1 METGQWL
8 GGYRL
13 IERLGIGGAGT
24 VWLAEDEGGMRVAL
38 KLLHPALAHSEHSRT
53 RLIRETQNVNAVRS
67 DGVAHVLDVEVD
79 DAQPFIVSEFIE
91 GPTLSSLLRQG
102 ALPFDQVIELA
113 HDLHA
118 TLEAVHQAGIVHRDV
133 KPGNVIMSPKGPVL
147 IDFGIAQSNDDDPLT
162 ITGFVSGTAGYASP
176 ELLRGQGATEESD
189 WWAWAA
195 TLLTSATG
203 RPPFGGGAQ
212 EAVMRRVLE
221 GDPDVTGL
229 PADLASIFTAAFVAD
244 PSVRSTPEEVM
255 WSLTHREQFVPPPTP
270 QDPHAEGQTSPD
282 EATAVLPAHAPHPQ
296 PGGASSD
303 EATAV
308 LPQASTHTTPEDAT
322 TILPAYDPP
331 INRPPAP
338 SLAQTSILPTTQA
351 THYAAHP
358 LQAPPLQA
366 PPAPGYNYAPP
377 QSTLSHDPGGGNLVN
392 EGYPAYL
399 PEAHGPTWAPIDTE
413 SPALS
418 TRARPTPLVGLAL
431 MLTIAMLPI
440 LLGTNGT
447 IVMGIILLALAL
459 PGAIRKTLFKRSA
472 LYGAPRRSDY
482 WIVALQ
488 SPLLLLWSALT
499 LAVGAAFGVGMSILI
514 WWLAHPYLQQIAV
527 VDAWLP
533 LTLLQSS
540 QPLAIFTMTDSQPV
554 VLTLYGLSALVTLA
568 TWAMPTGDSLR
579 EGISTI
585 ARAALPP
592 TWARVIFVLMLLSV
606 IGATWSVTTAATA
619 PWG

>member
-113 HDLHA
+113 QDLHA
-118 TLEAVHQAGIVHRDV
+118 TLEAVHRAGIVHRDV

-176 ELLRGQGATEESD
+176 ELLRGQGASEESD

-229 PADLASIFTAAFVAD
+229 PADLAGIFTRAFVTD
-244 PSVRSTPEEVM
+244 LSTRYTPEEVL
-255 WSLTHREQFVPPPTP
+255 WSLTHREDFILSDDSDENPTASDEATVVLPTAAPPSSANIS
-270 QDPHAEGQTSPD
+270 DHD
-282 EATAVLPAHAPHPQ
+282 EATAVLPTPLP
-296 PGGASSD
+296 PT
-303 EATAV
+303 EAATEY
-308 LPQASTHTTPEDAT
+308 LTQTNTLSTPEDAT
-322 TILPAYDPP
+322 LILPTYDPP

-338 SLAQTSILPTTQA
+338 HLAQTSVLPTTPDL
-351 THYAAHP
+351 HP
-358 LQAPPLQA
+358 QQSISQPSYVPQPPSSYDA
-366 PPAPGYNYAPP
+366 FDAGPAYQEYAPEP
-377 QSTLSHDPGGGNLVN
+377 I
-392 EGYPAYL
+392 EGT
-399 PEAHGPTWAPIDTE
+399 GPNWAPLSDE
-413 SPALS
+413 APAGT
-418 TRARPTPLVGLAL
+418 TRARPTPLVGLTL
-431 MLTIAMLPI
+431 MLTVAMLPI
-440 LLGTNGT
+440 LLGMNGAIAAAIT
-447 IVMGIILLALAL
+447 MLLLAI
-459 PGAIRKTLFKRSA
+459 PGVVSKTLSKRSA
-472 LYGAPRRSDY
+472 LYGQTRSSDY

-488 SPLLLLWSALT
+488 SPLLLLWST
-499 LAVGAAFGVGMSILI
+499 VNLAIGAGFGIGMSILA
-514 WWLAHPYLQQIAV
+514 WWLGHPYLQQIASI
-527 VDAWLP
+527 DPWMP
-533 LTLLQSS
+533 LTLVQST
-540 QPLAIFTMTDSQPV
+540 QPMSVFTMTDSRPV
-554 VLTLYGLSALVTLA
+554 ILALYGMSALICVA
-568 TWAMPTGDSLR
+568 TWAMPTGDTLR
-579 EGISTI
+579 EGIAKT
-585 ARAALPP
+585 ARTVLAP
-592 TWARVIFVLMLLSV
+592 TWARVIFVLMLLAAIV
-606 IGATWSVTTAATA
+606 ATWGVVNAATV